1 MGDRQMNPDFIEQ
14 PLPEGGMTP
23 EEAKDIAVDRNR
35 RLQEARGE
43 VKAIQRRIKEFGEQ
57 ARDELAKKDLKAWRE
72 KVQQL
77 EQEKSKIAKMPA
89 ALVVTE
95 YGTKAPDTFVL
106 YRGNPHAETS
116 PELLVEP
123 AFPSVLK
130 AVAPVIEPPENGRST
145 GRRLAL
151 AKWIVSADNPL
162 TARVLQ
168 IVSGSTTSVVELS
181 AAQVTLASPAILPP
195 IRSCLIGW
203 RQSCFEKTGTSKI
216 CRKQ

>member
-43 VKAIQRRIKEFGEQ
+43 VKAIQRRIKEYGEQ
-57 ARDELAKKDLKAWRE
+57 ARDELTKKDLKAWRE

-95 YGTKAPDTFVL
+95 YGPKAPDTFVL

-116 PELLVEP
+116 PELLVERR
-123 AFPSVLK
+123 FH
-130 AVAPVIEPPENGRST
+130 RS
-145 GRRLAL
+145 
-151 AKWIVSADNPL
+151 
-162 TARVLQ
+162 
-168 IVSGSTTSVVELS
+168 
-181 AAQVTLASPAILPP
+181 
-195 IRSCLIGW
+195 
-203 RQSCFEKTGTSKI
+203 
-216 CRKQ
+216 

>member
-14 PLPEGGMTP
+14 PLPKGEMTP
-23 EEAKDIAVDRNR
+23 AEAKDIARDRNR

-43 VKAIQRRIKEFGEQ
+43 VKAIKQRIKEHGEQ
-57 ARDELAKKDLKAWRE
+57 ARDELTKKDLKAWHE
-72 KVQQL
+72 KVRQL
-77 EQEKSKIAKMPA
+77 EQEKAQMAS

-95 YGTKAPDTFVL
+95 YGTTAPDTFVL

-130 AVAPVIEPPENGRST
+130 AATPTIEPPENGHST

-151 AKWIVSADNPL
+151 AKWIVSAENPL
-162 TARVLQ
+162 TARVLCKSYMA
-168 IVSGSTTSVVELS
+168 VSLWSWD
-181 AAQVTLASPAILPP
+181 
-195 IRSCLIGW
+195 RS
-203 RQSCFEKTGTSKI
+203 KPK
-216 CRKQ
+216 